1 MPSSTRRFGSSNKT
15 ENSKR
20 VNKSQMPYKGFSKF
34 SLKSSENDEKLN
46 FYLCHITPES
56 GSPLR
61 KNNAHIHFHEYF
73 GIRPNRHLCGG
84 EMIEKDEKLGETYG
98 PIELAIECAKAK
110 AGGDAYRFNRIRA
123 VMLDIRPVIETE
135 LRRKDKGM
143 KPPPD
148 EVLEKLL
155 TPMPGEPVT
164 VVTQTVWKKP
174 KVKTR
179 VQ

>member
-1 MPSSTRRFGSSNKT
+1 
-15 ENSKR
+15 
-20 VNKSQMPYKGFSKF
+20 
-34 SLKSSENDEKLN
+34 
-46 FYLCHITPES
+46 
-56 GSPLR
+56 
-61 KNNAHIHFHEYF
+61 
-73 GIRPNRHLCGG
+73 
-84 EMIEKDEKLGETYG
+84 MIEKDEKLGETYG

-123 VMLDIRPVIETE
+123 VILDIRPVIETE

-179 VQ
+179 VQQTNYIETDEFGTNPVSDLEFDCAARGEPMQPDYDANARKRNLFKNGRLQIND